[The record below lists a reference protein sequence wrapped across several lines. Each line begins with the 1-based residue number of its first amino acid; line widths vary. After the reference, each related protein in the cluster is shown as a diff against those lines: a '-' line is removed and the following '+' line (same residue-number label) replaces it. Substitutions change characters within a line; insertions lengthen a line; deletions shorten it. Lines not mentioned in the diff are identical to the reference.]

1 MNNHFVLPS
10 ESYRRDLNMYKYYIE
25 DAARYMHIQT
35 GEPIEKCR
43 AFVQDVTDP
52 FTGER
57 PFVDPEV
64 FCLTKETDG
73 NRTKKIVTMSQYLS
87 VVENNKMIMSPTMA
101 VYHNPGVKES
111 ISALYIDGNVKK
123 RGVIKKEQF
132 AAKQAGDF
140 VTEAIKEGEQTSV
153 KIKNNSMSGAHA
165 SAFTIL
171 WNKSAHSSLTST
183 CRSAS
188 GNANASNER
197 FIAGNRH
204 YYHPDI
210 AIHNI
215 ISIINNS
222 DYVAIQK
229 VMDKYGLVYPT
240 VDAVYGN
247 IKRSTDFYWRCPES
261 SAEIYNLI
269 SKLSPLELAAY
280 AYTADIWSLNF
291 FNTDF
296 VRQFITDFVNIPT
309 EPDAEPDFWIGQ
321 MDDDLKAYVCSMSA
335 QYLRGYKDLKDVK
348 EKNPRNY
355 GIIGAITRNIIE
367 TLDKYQDLI
376 GAFWVTTNMPSSM
389 AMFSTS
395 TRRIGLVS
403 DTDSTIFTVQDWTI
417 WYRNG
422 KLDFT
427 RESNAVRATMVYLAA
442 MLTTHVLATMSGN
455 MGVPDKFKFKL
466 AMKNEFA
473 FPLFALTGRAKHY
486 WAAMS
491 EREGNVY
498 EEFDLEIK
506 GVELRSSNTPK
517 HIFEMAKEMIRV
529 NINKIVAGEMLNGG
543 KIMREVADI
552 ERSIIAS
559 INKGEPA
566 YLKRAQVKSP
576 ASYKQGDQAPGYQHY
591 LMWQEVFAP
600 KYGEAPPPAYRA
612 VSVPI
617 DGGNPTKMKE
627 WFDKIADKELAE
639 RLQRYFDRKNSRAC
653 NVMWLPLPNILD
665 RGIPEEILQG
675 MDIRGLVKG
684 VMSPFYI
691 ILESYGLFMMNDN
704 VTRLASDTH

>member
-1 MNNHFVLPS
+1 MQNHFIKPT
-10 ESYRRDLNMYKYYIE
+10 EQYRRDLNMYQHYLN
-25 DAARYMHIQT
+25 DAATFMSIQT
-35 GEPIEKCR
+35 GQPIEECLV
-43 AFVQDVTDP
+43 FVKDVTDP
-52 FTGER
+52 VNGER
-57 PFVDPEV
+57 PFVDPEL
-64 FCLTKETDG
+64 FCLSKETDG
-73 NRTKKIVTMSQYLS
+73 NRVKKVVTMSQYLG
-87 VVENNKMIMSPTMA
+87 VVEKNKMIMSPTMA
-101 VYHNPGVKES
+101 VYHNPEYRES
-111 ISALYIDGNVKK
+111 ISAQYIDGNVKK

-132 AAKQAGDF
+132 AAKQAGDL

-222 DYVAIQK
+222 DYDAIQK
-229 VMDKYGLVYPT
+229 VMDKYQLVYPS
-240 VDAVYGN
+240 VEAVYAN

-261 SAEIYNLI
+261 SAEIYALI
-269 SKLSPLELAAY
+269 EKLTPLQRAAY

-296 VRQFITDFVNIPT
+296 VRTVISDFIYMPT
-309 EPDAEPDFWIGQ
+309 EPVEDPDSWIGQ

-335 QYLRGYKDLKDVK
+335 AQLKGYKDLKDVK
-348 EKNPRNY
+348 ANNPFNY
-355 GIIGAITRNIIE
+355 GIIGAITKNIIQ

-376 GAFWVTTNMPSSM
+376 KALWATTNMPSSM
-389 AMFSTS
+389 AMFTTS

-417 WYRNG
+417 WYQNG

-455 MGVPDKFKFKL
+455 MGVPDKLKFKL

-517 HIFEMAKEMIRV
+517 HIFELAKKMIGD
-529 NINKIVAGEMLNGG
+529 NIDKIVAGEMLNGR
-543 KIMREVADI
+543 KIMTQVADI
-552 ERSIIAS
+552 ERSIIDS
-559 INKGEPA
+559 INQGHPS
-566 YLKRAQVKSP
+566 YLRRAQVKSP

-600 KYGEAPPPAYRA
+600 KYGEAPPPTYRA

-617 DGGNPTKMKE
+617 DGNNPTKIKE
-627 WFDKIADKELAE
+627 WVDKITDRALAE
-639 RLQRYFDRKNSRAC
+639 RLQRYLERKGSKSCA
-653 NVMWLPLPNILD
+653 VLWLPLPNILA

-691 ILESYGLFMMNDN
+691 ILESYGLFLMNDN

>member
-1 MNNHFVLPS
+1 MQNHFIKPT
-10 ESYRRDLNMYKYYIE
+10 EEYKRDLNMYKYYVD
-25 DAARYMHIQT
+25 DAAAYLQIQT
-35 GEPIEKCR
+35 GKTLEECR
-43 AFVQDVTDP
+43 GIVLNITDP
-52 FTGER
+52 KVGEK
-57 PFVDPEV
+57 PFVDPDV
-64 FCLTKETDG
+64 FCLSKETDG
-73 NRTKKIVTMSQYLS
+73 NRTKTVVSMSQYLS
-87 VVENNKMIMSPTMA
+87 TVENNKMIMSPTMA
-101 VYHNPGVKES
+101 VYHNPDYRES
-111 ISALYIDGNVKK
+111 ISAQYIDGNVKK

-132 AAKQAGDF
+132 AAKQAGDL
-140 VTEAIKEGEQTSV
+140 VTEAIKDGEQTSV

-197 FIAGNRH
+197 FLAGNRH

-222 DYVAIQK
+222 DYAAIEA
-229 VMDKYGLVYPT
+229 VMTKYNLVYPT
-240 VDAVYGN
+240 AEAVYGN
-247 IKRSTDFYWRCPES
+247 IKRSTDFYWRCPKS
-261 SAEIYNLI
+261 SAEIYDLV
-269 SKLSPLELAAY
+269 SKLTPIQLAAY

-296 VRQFITDFVNIPT
+296 VRTFISDFIRMPT
-309 EPDAEPDFWIGQ
+309 EPEADAAFWIGQ
-321 MDDDLKAYVCSMSA
+321 MDDDLKAYVCSMAAA
-335 QYLRGYKDLKDVK
+335 QLKGYKDIKDVK
-348 EKNPRNY
+348 EKNPYNY

-367 TLDKYQDLI
+367 TLDKYKDIIQTL
-376 GAFWVTTNMPSSM
+376 WVTGNMPSSM
-389 AMFSTS
+389 AMFTTS
-395 TRRIGLVS
+395 TRRISLVS

-442 MLTTHVLATMSGN
+442 MLTAHVLATMSGN
-455 MGVPDKFKFKL
+455 MGVPERLKFKL

-517 HIFEMAKEMIRV
+517 HIFELAKEMIMS
-529 NINKIVAGEMLNGG
+529 NIDKIVNGEMLNGG
-543 KIMREVADI
+543 KIMTEIADL
-552 ERSIIAS
+552 ERSIMQS
-559 INKGEPA
+559 ITKGDPT
-566 YLKRAQVKSP
+566 YLRRAQVKSP
-576 ASYKQGDQAPGYQHY
+576 ASYKQGDKAPGYQHF
-591 LMWQEVFAP
+591 LMWQQVFAP

-617 DGGNPTKMKE
+617 DAPNPTKLKE
-627 WFDKIADKELAE
+627 WIDSIEDKELAARLE
-639 RLQRYFDRKNSRAC
+639 RYLERKGSKAY
-653 NVMWLPLPNILD
+653 NVMWLPLPNILES
-665 RGIPEEILQG
+665 GIPVEILQG
-675 MDIRGLVKG
+675 MDMRGLVRS